1 MPLYTDMI
9 MDNFEDY
16 ANHHEDDGVI
26 KLQNQNFLTS
36 FPSDP
41 TMLSSDCCCLFQ
53 YFL

>member
-26 KLQNQNFLTS
+26 KLQNMPEDAS
-36 FPSDP
+36 YG
-41 TMLSSDCCCLFQ
+41 TMGCEASGNRR
-53 YFL
+53 